1 MEWFQGGL
9 ADPPYANMST
19 TYMATFFVIA
29 LLVGG
34 LFLARGRQHTVS
46 CLTWSPRLNSPLPS
60 FPHTNCPTSPLICYR
75 QAISSRLARS
85 NR

>member
-34 LFLARGRQHTVS
+34 LFLAWEATHGLLLDVVATIEQLAS
-46 CLTWSPRLNSPLPS
+46 ELSP
-60 FPHTNCPTSPLICYR
+60 H
-75 QAISSRLARS
+75 
-85 NR
+85 